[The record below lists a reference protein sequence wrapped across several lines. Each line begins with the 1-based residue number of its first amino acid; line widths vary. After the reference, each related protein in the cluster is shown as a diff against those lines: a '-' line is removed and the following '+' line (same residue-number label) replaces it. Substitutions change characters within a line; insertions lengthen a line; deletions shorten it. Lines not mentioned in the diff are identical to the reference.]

1 MSTKLIRPLSLIGLP
16 YFFGAPPQPTGYQ
29 MARGPHVL
37 LAEDALPARLSG
49 AQPDD
54 IRRIWIDD
62 ADEADER
69 DHGGD
74 VRLFPPG
81 DTAVRTLVQNMRLAK
96 AVNAEVG
103 RGRFPVASVGNCM
116 YSLGMIGGID
126 DPDIGMVWF
135 DAHADAATPETTSN
149 GLFDGYP
156 LRTISGEILERW
168 RERIPGF
175 HVIPEERIIQVGDH
189 EQYSAGARK
198 VRPGGGP
205 LGTVVSPPQIQEV
218 GFEAAMTAA
227 VDGLA
232 QKVRRVFVHI
242 DVDVL
247 DDDIVRVSLHGA
259 AGGLTPDELLLA
271 IGIIQDRIEIAG
283 LTIASFDPTL
293 DPNSPEIL
301 TSLMTKIILR
311 SQGAEAR

>member
-1 MSTKLIRPLSLIGLP
+1 MPTESLRPLSLIGLP
-16 YFFGAPPQPTGYQ
+16 YGFGAPPQPTGYQ
-29 MARGPHVL
+29 FARGPHVL
-37 LAEDALPARLSG
+37 LAEAALPSRL
-49 AQPDD
+49 ATVQPNE

-62 ADEADER
+62 ADEADDR

-96 AVNAEVG
+96 AVSTEVAQ
-103 RGRFPVASVGNCM
+103 GRFPVASVGNCM

-126 DPDIGMVWF
+126 DPDIGMIWF
-135 DAHADAATPETTSN
+135 DAHSDAATPETTSN

-156 LRTISGEILERW
+156 LKTITGEILKRW

-175 HVIPEERIIQVGDH
+175 HVIPEDRVISVGDH
-189 EQYSAGARK
+189 ERYSRTARA
-198 VRPGGGP
+198 VAPGGEAV
-205 LGTVVSPPQIQEV
+205 GTVISPPVIEQV
-218 GFEAAMTAA
+218 GFEAAMSTA
-227 VDGLA
+227 VDALA
-232 QKVRRVFVHI
+232 QKVSRVFVHI

-259 AGGLTPDELLLA
+259 PGGLSPDQLLAA
-271 IGIIQDRIEIAG
+271 IGIIADRVEIAG
-283 LTIASFDPTL
+283 LTIAAFDPTL

-311 SQGAEAR
+311 AQGKAAA